1 MAGTLRAVGWSAV
14 LALVVGGFFS
24 LAWGTL
30 LAGNALTT
38 PAIPWS
44 VAVMAIVLVVAL
56 LYLGGRWGP
65 TSTAEW
71 RRAHLRARLV
81 PGRVLGWALLAGAL
95 ALVALVGLW
104 SVLVELTQVGG
115 NPTIRSANQVPPL
128 ALGLMLVMGSFVS
141 SLSEEA
147 AFRGYAQ
154 VTLEGVMGGVGAVAI
169 SSLFFMLW
177 HGPTQGFQWS
187 KLLFYFLV
195 GVVFGT
201 IAFLTKSTVPA
212 WPIHLAGDLLFF
224 FLIWPQDATRRYIF
238 RDGADVW
245 FWIYAAATVLF
256 TALAIIA
263 FRRLALV
270 AQARPTQESTVGQA
284 NERYWVLLSSPGK
297 RSRHG
302 SRAFL
307 A

>member
-1 MAGTLRAVGWSAV
+1 MVRTLRAVAWAAV

-24 LAWGTL
+24 LAWG
-30 LAGNALTT
+30 ALIIADAITT

-65 TSTAEW
+65 TSTADW

-104 SVLVELTQVGG
+104 VVLVELTKVGG
-115 NPTIRSANQVPPL
+115 NPTIPSSHQVPPL
-128 ALGLMLVMGSFVS
+128 ALGLILVMGSFVS

-154 VTLEGVMGGVGAVAI
+154 VTLERVMGGVGAVAI
-169 SSLFFMLW
+169 SSLYFMLW

-187 KLLFYFLV
+187 KLLFYFFV
-195 GVVFGT
+195 GVVFGA

-212 WPIHLAGDLLFF
+212 WPIHLAGDLIFF

-245 FWIYAAATVLF
+245 FWVYTAATVVF
-256 TALAIIA
+256 TALAILA
-263 FRRLALV
+263 FRRLAFAARARQPQHLSV
-270 AQARPTQESTVGQA
+270 RQASGR
-284 NERYWVLLSSPGK
+284 
-297 RSRHG
+297 
-302 SRAFL
+302 
-307 A
+307 

>member
-1 MAGTLRAVGWSAV
+1 MVSTLRAVVWAAV

-24 LAWGTL
+24 LAWGAL
-30 LAGNALTT
+30 IVANAITT

-65 TSTAEW
+65 TSTADR
-71 RRAHLRARLV
+71 RRAHLRVRLV

-95 ALVALVGLW
+95 ALGALVGLW
-104 SVLVELTQVGG
+104 IVLVELTKVGG
-115 NPTIRSANQVPPL
+115 NPTIPSSNQVPPF
-128 ALGLMLVMGSFVS
+128 ALGLVLIMGSFVS

-154 VTLEGVMGGVGAVAI
+154 VTLERVLGGVGAVAI
-169 SSLFFMLW
+169 SSFYFLLW

-212 WPIHLAGDLLFF
+212 WPIHFAADLIFF
-224 FLIWPQDATRRYIF
+224 FLIWPQDATRRYLV

-245 FWIYAAATVLF
+245 FWGYAVATVVF
-256 TALAIIA
+256 TALAILA

-270 AQARPTQESTVGQA
+270 ALVRRPQDLSVRQASGR
-284 NERYWVLLSSPGK
+284 
-297 RSRHG
+297 
-302 SRAFL
+302 
-307 A
+307 

>member
-1 MAGTLRAVGWSAV
+1 MMAGTLRAVGWSAL
-14 LALVVGGFFS
+14 LAFLVGGFFS
-24 LAWGTL
+24 LTWGAL
-30 LAGNALTT
+30 IIVNAITT
-38 PAIPWS
+38 PAVPWS

-65 TSTAEW
+65 TSTADW

-81 PGRVLGWALLAGAL
+81 PGRMLSWALLAGAL

-104 SVLVELTQVGG
+104 IVLVELTKVGG
-115 NPTIRSANQVPPL
+115 NPTIPSSNQIPPV

-154 VTLEGVMGGVGAVAI
+154 VTLERVMGGVGAVAI
-169 SSLFFMLW
+169 SSLYFMLW

-212 WPIHLAGDLLFF
+212 WPIHFAADLTFF
-224 FLIWPQDATRRYIF
+224 FLIWPQDAMRRYIL

-245 FWIYAAATVLF
+245 FWVYAAATVVF
-256 TALAIIA
+256 TALAILA

-270 AQARPTQESTVGQA
+270 ARVRQPQD
-284 NERYWVLLSSPGK
+284 LSV
-297 RSRHG
+297 R
-302 SRAFL
+302 L
-307 A
+307 ASGR

>member
-1 MAGTLRAVGWSAV
+1 MVSRLRAVAWAAV
-14 LALVVGGFFS
+14 LAVVVAGFFS
-24 LAWGTL
+24 LAWG
-30 LAGNALTT
+30 ALIIVNTITT
-38 PAIPWS
+38 PTVPWS

-65 TSTAEW
+65 TSTADW

-104 SVLVELTQVGG
+104 IVLVELTNVGG
-115 NPTIRSANQVPPL
+115 NPTIPGSNQIPPF

-141 SLSEEA
+141 SLTEEA

-154 VTLEGVMGGVGAVAI
+154 VTLERVMGGVGAVAI
-169 SSLFFMLW
+169 SSLYFMLW

-212 WPIHLAGDLLFF
+212 WPIHLAGDLIFF
-224 FLIWPQDATRRYIF
+224 FLIWPRDATRRYVF

-245 FWIYAAATVLF
+245 FWAYAAASVVF
-256 TALAIIA
+256 TALAILA

-270 AQARPTQESTVGQA
+270 ARARQPQDVTVHQTSG
-284 NERYWVLLSSPGK
+284 R
-297 RSRHG
+297 
-302 SRAFL
+302 
-307 A
+307 

>member
-1 MAGTLRAVGWSAV
+1 MARTLRAVGWSAL
-14 LALVVGGFFS
+14 LALLVAGFFS
-24 LAWGTL
+24 LAWGVL
-30 LAGNALTT
+30 IVGNAIST

-44 VAVMAIVLVVAL
+44 VAAMAIVLVVAL
-56 LYLGGRWGP
+56 LYLGGQWGP
-65 TSTAEW
+65 ASTADW

-81 PGRVLGWALLAGAL
+81 PGRVLGWALLGGAC

-104 SVLVELTQVGG
+104 IVLVELTKVGG
-115 NPTIRSANQVPPL
+115 NPTIPGSKTIPPV
-128 ALGLMLVMGSFVS
+128 ALGLMLIMGSFVS

-154 VTLEGVMGGVGAVAI
+154 VTLERVMGGAGAVAI
-169 SSLFFMLW
+169 SSFFFMLW

-212 WPIHLAGDLLFF
+212 WPIHLAGDLIFF
-224 FLIWPQDATRRYIF
+224 FLIWPQDATRRYIA

-245 FWIYAAATVLF
+245 FWVFAAATVVF
-256 TALAIIA
+256 TALAILA
-263 FRRLALV
+263 FRRLVLV
-270 AQARPTQESTVGQA
+270 TPARQPQSVSVRPASGQ
-284 NERYWVLLSSPGK
+284 
-297 RSRHG
+297 
-302 SRAFL
+302 
-307 A
+307 

>member
-1 MAGTLRAVGWSAV
+1 VA
-14 LALVVGGFFS
+14 GFFS
-24 LAWGTL
+24 LAWGAL
-30 LAGNALTT
+30 IVGNVNTT
-38 PAIPWS
+38 PAVPWS
-44 VAVMAIVLVVAL
+44 VAGMAIVLVVAL

-65 TSTAEW
+65 ASTADW
-71 RRAHLRARLV
+71 RQAHLRARLV
-81 PGRVLGWALLAGAL
+81 PGHVLGWALLGGAF

-104 SVLVELTQVGG
+104 IVLVELTKVGG
-115 NPTIRSANQVPPL
+115 NPTIPSSNRVPPV

-154 VTLEGVMGGVGAVAI
+154 VTLERVMGGAGAVAI

-201 IAFLTKSTVPA
+201 IAFLTQSTVPA
-212 WPIHLAGDLLFF
+212 WPIHLAGDLIFF
-224 FLIWPQDATRRYIF
+224 FLIWPQDATRRYVV
-238 RDGADVW
+238 RDGADAW
-245 FWIYAAATVLF
+245 FWMYTAATVVF

-263 FRRLALV
+263 FRRLVLV
-270 AQARPTQESTVGQA
+270 ARARQPQG
-284 NERYWVLLSSPGK
+284 LSVRQVSG
-297 RSRHG
+297 
-302 SRAFL
+302 
-307 A
+307 

>member
-1 MAGTLRAVGWSAV
+1 MVSTLRAVAWAAV
-14 LALVVGGFFS
+14 LALIVGGFFS

-30 LAGNALTT
+30 IVANSITT

-44 VAVMAIVLVVAL
+44 VAVMAIVLVVVL

-65 TSTAEW
+65 TSTGDW

-104 SVLVELTQVGG
+104 IVLVELTKVGG
-115 NPTIRSANQVPPL
+115 NPTIPSSNQVPPL

-154 VTLEGVMGGVGAVAI
+154 VTLERVMGGVGAVAI
-169 SSLFFMLW
+169 SSLYFMLW

-201 IAFLTKSTVPA
+201 IAFLTKSIVPA
-212 WPIHLAGDLLFF
+212 WPIHLAGDLIFF

-245 FWIYAAATVLF
+245 FWVYTAATVVF
-256 TALAIIA
+256 TALAILA
-263 FRRLALV
+263 FRRLAFAARARQPQHLSV
-270 AQARPTQESTVGQA
+270 RQASGR
-284 NERYWVLLSSPGK
+284 
-297 RSRHG
+297 
-302 SRAFL
+302 
-307 A
+307 